1 MPELNVTNGWQV
13 RNAEYDLLSG
23 GYPLSQAIPAT
34 AERDAG
40 DVVYASL
47 VCVTIAKGRIKDIDA
62 SAAFRI
68 NGVVSILTHQNLP
81 HMTEDQFDEEGT
93 IPLGSS
99 FQPLHDDEIVFN
111 GQPVALVVAR
121 TLEIARLAAS
131 LVRVEYRKQ
140 ASTDG
145 PRRGEVPTEHHS
157 PIEGDAATA
166 VFEESGKLSIR
177 HATQVVQPLHRDLGT
192 HFSSGL
198 YSQFHVMLAA
208 RAALALRC
216 SVRLVLTRR
225 QMHDLATSP
234 RSSGESSAAPFRTP
248 RAYSPQA
255 SKRNMSTA
263 CAA

>member
-93 IPLGSS
+93 IPPGSS
-99 FQPLHDDEIVFN
+99 VTAWPASRIPGVPAN
-111 GQPVALVVAR
+111 GVV
-121 TLEIARLAAS
+121 
-131 LVRVEYRKQ
+131 V
-140 ASTDG
+140 
-145 PRRGEVPTEHHS
+145 
-157 PIEGDAATA
+157 
-166 VFEESGKLSIR
+166 
-177 HATQVVQPLHRDLGT
+177 
-192 HFSSGL
+192 
-198 YSQFHVMLAA
+198 
-208 RAALALRC
+208 
-216 SVRLVLTRR
+216 
-225 QMHDLATSP
+225 P
-234 RSSGESSAAPFRTP
+234 RSRAVTSDAVASGRWANSSAAAAATIGDANDVP
-248 RAYSPQA
+248 
-255 SKRNMSTA
+255 SKLV
-263 CAA
+263 